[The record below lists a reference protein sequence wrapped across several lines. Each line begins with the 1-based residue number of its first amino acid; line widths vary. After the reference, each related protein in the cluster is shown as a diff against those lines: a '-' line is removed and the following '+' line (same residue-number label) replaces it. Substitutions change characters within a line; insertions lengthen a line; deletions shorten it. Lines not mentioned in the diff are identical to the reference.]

1 MRLILDV
8 IISGFIQG
16 AIYGLI
22 AAGLN
27 LQYGVARILNVAH
40 GEFVMI
46 GAFWTYCLH
55 TFFGIDPLLSLVI
68 FSPITLMIGY
78 FLYRSLFQYIRKSSE
93 TAEMFEGNSMLVSF
107 GLLYVI
113 QNLALLWWGTST
125 KAYSYFSSPL
135 NFLGVTFEANRVLA
149 LFIGAAVMA
158 GFYLFLRN
166 TRLGKAIRAAAESPT
181 SAQLS
186 GIDIHKVL
194 GLCFGLGATLACVA
208 GGLISMMNEITASMG
223 FPYLICFDRGCLGVW
238 GIFWG
243 ASGGLSPRT
252 RYDRG
257 HVLGAGTPSSL
268 LSDFYLVLI
277 RPQAFWG
284 GILIFDCDYKK
295 VAPVGLIWCRLALPY
310 SPPWSR
316 P

>member
-8 IISGFIQG
+8 IISGLIQG

-40 GEFVMI
+40 GEFVMV
-46 GAFWTYCLH
+46 GAFWTYIMH
-55 TFFGIDPLLSLVI
+55 TLFKVDPLISLVI
-68 FSPITLMIGY
+68 FSPITLLVGY
-78 FLYRSLFQYIRKSSE
+78 LLYRSLFQYIRKSSE
-93 TAEMFEGNSMLVSF
+93 TMEMFEGNSMLVSF

-125 KAYSYFSSPL
+125 KAYSYFSWPL
-135 NFLGVTFEANRVLA
+135 SFLGVTFEANRILA

-186 GIDIHKVL
+186 GIDIHQVL
-194 GLCFGLGATLACVA
+194 GLCFGLGAMLACVA

-223 FPYLICFDRGCLGVW
+223 FPYLIIALVVVVL
-238 GIFWG
+238 
-243 ASGGLSPRT
+243 GGLGNILGSFLGGLLLGLVTTVVMYWEPELT
-252 RYDRG
+252 LIASYLIFTL
-257 HVLGAGTPSSL
+257 VL
-268 LSDFYLVLI
+268 LI
-277 RPQAFWG
+277 RPQ
-284 GILIFDCDYKK
+284 GIF
-295 VAPVGLIWCRLALPY
+295 GR
-310 SPPWSR
+310 
-316 P
+316 